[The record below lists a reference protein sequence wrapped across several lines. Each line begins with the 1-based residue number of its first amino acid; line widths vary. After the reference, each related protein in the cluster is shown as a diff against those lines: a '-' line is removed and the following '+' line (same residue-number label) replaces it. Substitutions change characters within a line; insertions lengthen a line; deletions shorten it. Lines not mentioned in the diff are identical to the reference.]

1 MEKSEIRDTRIRKER
16 EILQKMNSANCLI
29 EFSDVSDSFELATQ
43 VHGYSVNFY
52 FDIPDKYPFEP
63 PIVRIGQSSNLTS
76 LTEFPNNSNIL
87 EQILGHSWLPVQNLA
102 EISEKLI
109 LYAQQSFK
117 LKHKALI
124 IDFFSIRQRWSIA
137 TVLLISSLLRTSV
150 IYLPHSGGDS
160 LIPGEYE
167 KYHYWSSLTHT
178 TPISK
183 WYSPEYQIPLS
194 IPPLGVYFV
203 YILSFLSS
211 WADEN
216 SISYET
222 FYYDS
227 DSYTLF
233 VRFSTIFFE
242 IIIFGISVLVFFRV
256 YYKNL
261 AVGVKSAA
269 CVMILACPCFV
280 LVTDV
285 KFSYNF
291 IAVGLV
297 LWAVIFVIQDMNG
310 LAIVFMGLTLNFKQE
325 AGVFLVPVVVACNIR
340 VVKKARKIMRK
351 TKPSMRTL
359 VFLAEMAIGI
369 SSLLV
374 CFALCLVVLW
384 APWMSS
390 SEDMK
395 QVLKNLLSVSYPN
408 PDKIYNFISIL
419 PENYSSPA
427 ISYILT
433 TIFSAP
439 FLLFLHY
446 KKPFIQSFLYCIS
459 GVSLSYYL
467 FFLQESSDSILY
479 PLLPLGILLIIDYP
493 EIFQA
498 ASLTFALT
506 LYGQMSIDGSR
517 SAYFGLG
524 IFFYIVSESYINSVS
539 YFQSRKIVNFKVWK
553 FFFICVHMCEFINEE
568 IFDLGVRYFVIGS
581 LGVLW
586 VWLVKG
592 YKEIKKEA
600 TMHYNGR
607 SVVLSRL
614 KIK

>member
-1 MEKSEIRDTRIRKER
+1 
-16 EILQKMNSANCLI
+16 MNSANCLI
-29 EFSDVSDSFELATQ
+29 EFSDVSDSFELITQ

-63 PIVRIGQSSNLTS
+63 PIVRISQSSNLTS

-102 EISEKLI
+102 EVSEKLI

-137 TVLLISSLLRTSV
+137 TVLLISALLRTSV
-150 IYLPHSGGDS
+150 IYLPHSRGDS

-178 TPISK
+178 TLIEK
-183 WYSPEYQIPLS
+183 WYNAEYQISLS
-194 IPPLGVYFV
+194 IPPLGAYFV
-203 YILSFLSS
+203 YILSFLSL

-227 DSYTLF
+227 DSYTIF
-233 VRFSTIFFE
+233 IRFSTIIFE
-242 IIIFGISVLVFFRV
+242 IIIFGISVLVFFRI

-291 IAVGLV
+291 IAIGLV
-297 LWAVIFVIQDMNG
+297 LWAVIFVIQDISG
-310 LAIVFMGLTLNFKQE
+310 LAIIFTGLALNFKQE
-325 AGVFLVPVVVACNIR
+325 AGMFFVPLIVACNIR
-340 VVKKARKIMRK
+340 IVKKARKVMRK
-351 TKPSMRTL
+351 TKPNMRTL
-359 VFLAEMAIGI
+359 VFIAEMAIGI
-369 SSLLV
+369 SSIFV
-374 CFALCLVVLW
+374 CFVVCLGVLW
-384 APWMSS
+384 APWISS
-390 SEDMK
+390 SEDIK
-395 QVLKNLLSVSYPN
+395 QVLKNLSSVSYPN
-408 PDKIYNFISIL
+408 PDKIYNFISLIPDDYFSL
-419 PENYSSPA
+419 A

-439 FLLFLHY
+439 FLIFLHY

-467 FFLQESSDSILY
+467 FFLQESLDSLLY
-479 PLLPLGILLIIDYP
+479 PLLPLGILLVIDYP

-498 ASLTFALT
+498 ISLTFALT
-506 LYGQMSIDGSR
+506 LYRQMSIDGSR

-524 IFFYIVSESYINSVS
+524 IFYYFISESYINSVS

-553 FFFICVHMCEFINEE
+553 LVFICIHICEWINDE
-568 IFDLGVRYFVIGS
+568 IFDMGIRYFVVGS
-581 LGVLW
+581 LVVLW
-586 VWLVKG
+586 IWLLKG